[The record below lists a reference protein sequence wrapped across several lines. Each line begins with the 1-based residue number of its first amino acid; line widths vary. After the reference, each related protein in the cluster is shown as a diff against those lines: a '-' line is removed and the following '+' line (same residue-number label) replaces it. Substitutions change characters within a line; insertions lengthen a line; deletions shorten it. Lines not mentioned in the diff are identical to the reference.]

1 MTTKEIAAI
10 IESTGLPNAYYAF
23 EEGSAEAPP
32 FICFYYA
39 AANDLF
45 ADDSNYQRVSNLTVE
60 LYTDE
65 KDFAAEQSVEDAL
78 TKAGISFSKTE
89 TYISSEKLFDIVYES
104 EVLING

>member
-39 AANDLF
+39 SANDLY
-45 ADDSNYQRVSNLTVE
+45 ADGISYQRISNLTVE

-65 KDFAAEQSVEDAL
+65 KDFEAEQKVEDAL
-78 TKAGISFSKTE
+78 TAAGISFSKTE